1 MGHKPLYDQYQYS
14 DNLLHFLLEN
24 LTRLCTVNRKSRPAF
39 QFRSR
44 LVEIEERNFS
54 LCTAIICVNEN
65 YMYINGKQVTYNK
78 LNFLNKNCLHQIS
91 LELSTEAISWD
102 K

>member
-14 DNLLHFLLEN
+14 DNLLYFLLEN